1 MQLQLIILANFLCT
15 VSNYAYMYNL
25 DYFKQDTSI
34 LSSIDQ
40 LILFYFFRKSCS
52 SCHCETYHH
61 TSIHNP
67 YNGPSERMGV
77 EEDTISSEI
86 DFAGEKGYAWVPR
99 GLTDPEVIF
108 F

>member
-1 MQLQLIILANFLCT
+1 
-15 VSNYAYMYNL
+15 
-25 DYFKQDTSI
+25 
-34 LSSIDQ
+34 
-40 LILFYFFRKSCS
+40 
-52 SCHCETYHH
+52 
-61 TSIHNP
+61 
-67 YNGPSERMGV
+67 MGV